1 MTNATKLKIYGGL
14 VKAKKAVD
22 KASVTAAT
30 ALTAVG
36 AGSIS
41 AFAEGETVSGGTAS
55 APVVDLSGVDFS
67 RLTSSIT
74 SMVPQ
79 VLPVAVTVLGIRKA
93 ISFMMSTIRGC

>member
-1 MTNATKLKIYGGL
+1 MTNATKLKIYGTL
-14 VKAKKAVD
+14 AKAESALN
-22 KASVTAAT
+22 KASVTAAG
-30 ALTAVG
+30 ALGAIGAVG
-36 AGSIS
+36 VTAS
-41 AFAEGETVSGGTAS
+41 AEGTAS

-67 RLTSSIT
+67 GLTSSIT

>member
-1 MTNATKLKIYGGL
+1 MTNTTKLKIYGGL
-14 VKAKKAVD
+14 VKAKNALD
-22 KASVTAAT
+22 KASVTAMSAMGAIGAT
-30 ALTAVG
+30 GIVA
-36 AGSIS
+36 S
-41 AFAEGETVSGGTAS
+41 AEETVSGGTAS

-67 RLTSSIT
+67 GLTTSIT

>member
-14 VKAKKAVD
+14 VKAKNFADKVTIAAVS
-22 KASVTAAT
+22 AVS
-30 ALTAVG
+30 AVG
-36 AGSIS
+36 AAGITAS
-41 AFAEGETVSGGTAS
+41 AEGTAS
-55 APVVDLSGVDFS
+55 APTVDLSGVDFS
-67 RLTSSIT
+67 GLTASIT

>member
-14 VKAKKAVD
+14 VKAKNALD
-22 KASVTAAT
+22 KFSVTAAT
-30 ALTAVG
+30 AVSAVG
-36 AGSIS
+36 VAGIS
-41 AFAEGETVSGGTAS
+41 ASAAEGAS
-55 APVVDLSGVDFS
+55 APVVDLSSVDFS
-67 RLTSSIT
+67 GLTASIT

>member
-1 MTNATKLKIYGGL
+1 MTQATKIKIYGTL
-14 VKAKKAVD
+14 AKGKQMLD
-22 KASVTAAT
+22 KASIAAAGAIGAIGT
-30 ALTAVG
+30 VG
-36 AGSIS
+36 ITSS
-41 AFAEGETVSGGTAS
+41 AEGSA

-67 RLTSSIT
+67 GLTSSIT

>member
-1 MTNATKLKIYGGL
+1 MNATKIKIYGTL
-14 VKAKKAVD
+14 VKAKSALDRGAVV
-22 KASVTAAT
+22 AGT
-30 ALTAVG
+30 AL
-36 AGSIS
+36 AGVLGTGIVSS
-41 AFAEGETVSGGTAS
+41 ADTPAASTPVAS

-67 RLTSSIT
+67 GLTSSIT